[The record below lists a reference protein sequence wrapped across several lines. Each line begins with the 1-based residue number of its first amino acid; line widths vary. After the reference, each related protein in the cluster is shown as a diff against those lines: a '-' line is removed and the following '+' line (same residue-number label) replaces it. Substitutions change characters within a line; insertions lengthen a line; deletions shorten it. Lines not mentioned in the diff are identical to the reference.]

1 MSPESKLTFFYP
13 AEKNEFPNPQDF
25 DLIVVGGSNVDP
37 RKSHDWIQ
45 QVHQFVLSVIRDH
58 PDKKLCGVCWG
69 HQTISRIFGG
79 EVVDMDY
86 PELGVTEVK
95 LTIHGQQFF
104 QTAATGRSK
113 VLRLQQHHRR
123 AVSVKPR
130 GFISL
135 SEANHCFINE
145 KGTILTFQG
154 HPEKDAETA
163 KLRIKDIER
172 WFQLNIQNQAIVS
185 EVFRRMELEDDGPIV
200 WKRILEWVVEVPR
213 AEN

>member
-1 MSPESKLTFFYP
+1 MLLNSYKSPFINQIRQSYVKTITAVSPESKLTFFYP

-86 PELGVTEVK
+86 PEV
-95 LTIHGQQFF
+95 
-104 QTAATGRSK
+104 
-113 VLRLQQHHRR
+113 
-123 AVSVKPR
+123 
-130 GFISL
+130 
-135 SEANHCFINE
+135 
-145 KGTILTFQG
+145 
-154 HPEKDAETA
+154 
-163 KLRIKDIER
+163 
-172 WFQLNIQNQAIVS
+172 
-185 EVFRRMELEDDGPIV
+185 
-200 WKRILEWVVEVPR
+200 
-213 AEN
+213 